1 MCKESINNRV
11 ILDVR
16 NVLFELGI
24 IDGVED
30 IPPLNKNL
38 RDDLGLDSQE
48 LVSVAVELS
57 SLSVCHQ
64 PLHEADM
71 TSVNDL
77 VVYLEQGRDVWLPTD
92 TQYVLQGAVIINQ
105 NIETVFSYISNYVK
119 WPEVLQH
126 VTKIESEFDDGRLQS
141 FKMHIKELT
150 SNEEYFVRSWRY
162 VNAQV
167 KIIDFTQ
174 VKPPIGFRLHKG
186 GWRFIAVGPN
196 QTKLVSYHGF
206 DLESGTDVEDS
217 IKLIRKHIQTA
228 LRVWVRYGDSHE

>member
-1 MCKESINNRV
+1 MCKESINKRA

-92 TQYVLQGAVIINQ
+92 TQYILQGAVIINQ
-105 NIETVFSYISNYVK
+105 NIETVFSYI
-119 WPEVLQH
+119 
-126 VTKIESEFDDGRLQS
+126 
-141 FKMHIKELT
+141 
-150 SNEEYFVRSWRY
+150 
-162 VNAQV
+162 
-167 KIIDFTQ
+167 
-174 VKPPIGFRLHKG
+174 
-186 GWRFIAVGPN
+186 
-196 QTKLVSYHGF
+196 
-206 DLESGTDVEDS
+206 
-217 IKLIRKHIQTA
+217 
-228 LRVWVRYGDSHE
+228 